1 MDLRL
6 KGHDAEWILKVAE
19 GKNVGTSGMGK
30 TPVKSALSTEAEGG
44 EWEAENNTVRKKHT
58 KQQQQKHDEGAD
70 ATGQRAT

>member
-1 MDLRL
+1 
-6 KGHDAEWILKVAE
+6 
-19 GKNVGTSGMGK
+19 MGK